1 MGKTNTAFN
10 AYLFADVTT
19 ALYNFWLHDLSDVY
33 LEVIKRRMAT
43 EDESKRVALE
53 VLFMC
58 LDRGL
63 RCLHPLLP
71 FVTEELYQRLP
82 VSPWKAESI
91 CIAQYPTEV
100 PTWSNP
106 IVEENMTSLRK
117 VIGAFRSLQASLNL
131 HPRERPA
138 AFVRHSDANT
148 GEVLAAH
155 ESICKHLGRLGSM
168 KVLTGKA
175 EAPAGSVAS
184 VMNNQC

>member
-1 MGKTNTAFN
+1 
-10 AYLFADVTT
+10 
-19 ALYNFWLHDLSDVY
+19 
-33 LEVIKRRMAT
+33 
-43 EDESKRVALE
+43 
-53 VLFMC
+53 
-58 LDRGL
+58 
-63 RCLHPLLP
+63 
-71 FVTEELYQRLP
+71 

-91 CIAQYPTEV
+91 CIAQYPTDV

-106 IVEENMTSLRK
+106 IVEENMNSLRK

-168 KVLTGKA
+168 KVLTGSA

-184 VMNNQC
+184 VMNNQCTVYLQVNDLVDLRAEAAKQEKKIEAAKKSLASYEAKMKDPHYEQRVPENVRQMNTEKSEALRKEIEEMGIIVDQLKAAAK